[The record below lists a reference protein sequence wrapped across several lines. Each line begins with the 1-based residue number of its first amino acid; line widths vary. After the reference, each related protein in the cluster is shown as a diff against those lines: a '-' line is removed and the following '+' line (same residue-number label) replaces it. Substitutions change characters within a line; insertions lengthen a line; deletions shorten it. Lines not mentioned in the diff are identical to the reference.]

1 MLFSQIEVSN
11 EQIDFFFFGGGG
23 GVIVNEVKIYGQK
36 VFICLTK
43 IKTSICIVHFLFF
56 LVSYN
61 VSCI

>member
-11 EQIDFFFFGGGG
+11 EQIDFFWGG